1 VSDLKKFEQLCLA
14 MANPGFYPHRV
25 SALQR
30 RDTHISVV
38 FLTGELVYKLKKPID
53 FGFLDYTGLT
63 TRRKMCELE
72 VKLNNRLSR
81 GVYLG
86 VVSLSRQGEEFHFGN
101 SGKVVEY
108 AVKMKQLPDDASLSN
123 RIVSGKATPDEMLG
137 LGNRLAEFYVAAE
150 HGGQIDRYGGNQVIE
165 FNTEENFRQLAPFVG
180 NLVGKERFDFV
191 IESSRGFF
199 RDRGDLFRR
208 RVAEGR
214 ICDGHGDLRAEH
226 VYFLDGIQII
236 DCVEFNERFRCGDRA
251 VDLAFLH
258 MDIERL
264 ARPDLSL
271 AVLNGYTESSRDY
284 GIYTLLDF
292 YSCYRAVVRMKIS
305 CLSSTQLAQ
314 GPRKREMQRRAGQYL
329 DLAFRYAVQF
339 ARPTLYVL
347 CGLPGTGKS
356 TYAKRLQEIFDI
368 ALLRSD
374 EARRELAGYSARGGP
389 VPFGTGIYRPEMRG
403 RVYSG
408 LLSTVQEE
416 LRKGRSAI
424 LDATFSRRKWREEAV
439 RLAQDL
445 DANILFF
452 ECVSPQDTI
461 LERLGRR
468 REGEDG
474 QSDARPEHLRGFM
487 DEFESMD
494 ELAPELHTRIDTETE
509 IEANLRTILLSGYSK
524 RRTQVEGIIAQL

>member
-1 VSDLKKFEQLCLA
+1 MSDLKRFEQLCRV
-14 MANPGFYPHRV
+14 MAHPAFYPHRV
-25 SALQR
+25 SGLQR

-53 FGFLDYTGLT
+53 FGFLDYTGLK

-72 VKLNNRLSR
+72 VKLNNRLSG

-86 VVSLSRQGEEFHFGN
+86 VVSLSMQDEEFHFGN
-101 SGKVVEY
+101 SGEVVEY
-108 AVKMKQLPDDASLSN
+108 AVKMKQLPDEASLSN
-123 RIVSGKATPDEMLG
+123 RIVSGKATLEEMLR
-137 LGNRLAEFYVAAE
+137 LGRRLAEFYAAAE
-150 HGGQIDRYGGNQVIE
+150 HSEQIDRYGGSQVIE

-191 IESSRGFF
+191 VESSRGFF

-226 VYFLDGIQII
+226 VYFLDQIQII
-236 DCVEFNERFRCGDRA
+236 DCIEFNERFRYGDRA

-305 CLSSTQLAQ
+305 CLSATQAVQ

-329 DLAFRYAVQF
+329 DLAFRYAVRF

-356 TYAKRLQEIFDI
+356 TYAKRLHEIFDI

-374 EARRELAGYSARGGP
+374 AARKEVAGYSRGP

-403 RVYSG
+403 WVYSG
-408 LLSTVQEE
+408 LFSTVQEE
-416 LRKGRSAI
+416 LKKGRSAI
-424 LDATFSRRKWREEAV
+424 LDATFSRRKWREAAV
-439 RLAQDL
+439 RLAKDL

-452 ECVSPQDTI
+452 ECVSSQETI

-474 QSDARPEHLRGFM
+474 QSDARPEHLRGFI

-494 ELAPELHTRIDTETE
+494 ELAPELHTRINTQTE
-509 IEANLRTILLSGYSK
+509 IEANLRAILLSGYSK
-524 RRTQVEGIIAQL
+524 RRAQVEGIIAHL

>member
-1 VSDLKKFEQLCLA
+1 VSDLKRFEQICRA
-14 MANPGFYPHRV
+14 MAHPAFYPHRV
-25 SALQR
+25 SRLQR
-30 RDTHISVV
+30 CDTHISVV
-38 FLTGELVYKLKKPID
+38 FLTGGFVYKLKKPID
-53 FGFLDYTGLT
+53 FGFLDYTGLK

-72 VKLNNRLSR
+72 VKLNGRLSR

-86 VVSLSRQGEEFHFGN
+86 VVKLRSEDDQFHFG
-101 SGKVVEY
+101 GRGQVVEY

-123 RIVSGKATPDEMLG
+123 RIVSGKATADEMMG
-137 LGNRLAEFYVAAE
+137 LGRRLAEFYATTE
-150 HGGQIDRYGGNQVIE
+150 HNEQIDWYGGKQVIE

-180 NLVGKERFDFV
+180 NLVGEERFDFV

-199 RDRGDLFRR
+199 GDRGGLFRR

-214 ICDGHGDLRAEH
+214 IRDGHGDLRAEH

-236 DCVEFNERFRCGDRA
+236 DCVEFNERFRYGDTA

-271 AVLNGYTESSRDY
+271 AVINGYTESSRDY

-292 YSCYRAVVRMKIS
+292 YSCYRAVVKMKIS
-305 CLSSTQLAQ
+305 CLSATELAQ

-356 TYAKRLQEIFDI
+356 TYAKRLHEIFDI
-368 ALLRSD
+368 ALFRSD
-374 EARRELAGYSARGGP
+374 AARQELPGYSARRGP
-389 VPFGTGIYRPEMRG
+389 VPFGTGIYRHEMRG
-403 RVYSG
+403 WVYSW
-408 LLSTVQEE
+408 LLSMVQEE
-416 LRKGRSAI
+416 LKKGRSAI
-424 LDATFSRRKWREEAV
+424 LDATFSRQKWREEAV
-439 RLAQDL
+439 RLAKDL

-452 ECVSPQDTI
+452 ECVSSQETI

-468 REGEDG
+468 RGGEDG
-474 QSDARPEHLRGFM
+474 QSDARPEHLPGLVN
-487 DEFESMD
+487 EFETMD
-494 ELAPELHTRIDTETE
+494 ELALELHNRINTEAE
-509 IEANLRTILLSGYSK
+509 IEANLRTILSGAYSK
-524 RRTQVEGIIAQL
+524 RRVQVEEIIAQL

>member
-1 VSDLKKFEQLCLA
+1 
-14 MANPGFYPHRV
+14 
-25 SALQR
+25 
-30 RDTHISVV
+30 
-38 FLTGELVYKLKKPID
+38 
-53 FGFLDYTGLT
+53 
-63 TRRKMCELE
+63 
-72 VKLNNRLSR
+72 
-81 GVYLG
+81 
-86 VVSLSRQGEEFHFGN
+86 
-101 SGKVVEY
+101 
-108 AVKMKQLPDDASLSN
+108 
-123 RIVSGKATPDEMLG
+123 
-137 LGNRLAEFYVAAE
+137 
-150 HGGQIDRYGGNQVIE
+150 
-165 FNTEENFRQLAPFVG
+165 
-180 NLVGKERFDFV
+180 
-191 IESSRGFF
+191 
-199 RDRGDLFRR
+199 
-208 RVAEGR
+208 
-214 ICDGHGDLRAEH
+214 
-226 VYFLDGIQII
+226 
-236 DCVEFNERFRCGDRA
+236 
-251 VDLAFLH
+251 

-439 RLAQDL
+439 RLAKDL
-445 DANILFF
+445 DASILFF
-452 ECVSPQDTI
+452 ERVSSQDTI

>member
-1 VSDLKKFEQLCLA
+1 MSDLKKFEQLCLA
-14 MANPGFYPHRV
+14 MAHPGFYPHLV
-25 SALQR
+25 SGLQR

-38 FLTGELVYKLKKPID
+38 FLTGGLVYKLKKPID
-53 FGFLDYTGLT
+53 FGFLDYTGLAA
-63 TRRKMCELE
+63 RRKMCELE
-72 VKLNNRLSR
+72 VELNNRLSQ

-86 VVSLSRQGEEFHFGN
+86 VVSLSMQNEEFHFGN
-101 SGKVVEY
+101 SGEVVEY
-108 AVKMKQLPDDASLSN
+108 AVKMKQLPDEASLSN
-123 RIVSGKATPDEMLG
+123 RIASGKAAPDDMLG

-150 HGGQIDRYGGNQVIE
+150 HSVQIDRYGGSQVIE

-180 NLVGKERFDFV
+180 DLVGKERFDFV
-191 IESSRGFF
+191 VESSRGFF

-236 DCVEFNERFRCGDRA
+236 DCVEFNERFRCGDSA

-264 ARPDLSL
+264 GRPDLSL
-271 AVLNGYTESSRDY
+271 AVLNGYTESSLDY

-305 CLSSTQLAQ
+305 CLTSTQLSQ
-314 GPRKREMQRRAGQYL
+314 GPRKHEMRRRAGQYL

-356 TYAKRLQEIFDI
+356 TYAERLHEIFDI
-368 ALLRSD
+368 ALFRSD
-374 EARRELAGYSARGGP
+374 LARKELEGYSARGGP

-403 RVYSG
+403 LVYSS
-408 LLSTVQEE
+408 LLSTVQDE

-439 RLAQDL
+439 RLAKDL

-452 ECVSPQDTI
+452 ECVASQDTI

-474 QSDARPEHLRGFM
+474 QSDARPEHLKGFM

-494 ELAPELHTRIDTETE
+494 ELAAELYTRINTEAE

-524 RRTQVEGIIAQL
+524 RRAQVEGIIARL